1 MDELIQFTVPG
12 EPVAQ
17 GRPRFS
23 TRNGF
28 VRAYDPQKSRDYK
41 SIVRTAAL
49 NVCSEQMLGPLEMFV
64 DIYRSIPKSW
74 SKKKQEH
81 ADQGLIKPIFKPD
94 VDNYVKGIKDAL
106 NGVCY
111 VDDSQVVVLF
121 ISKHYSKNPRVE
133 IVIKEDRY
141 ADKYSNQET

>member
-1 MDELIQFTVPG
+1 MAVIEPIRFTVPG

-23 TRNGF
+23 TQHGF
-28 VRAYDPQKSRDYK
+28 VRAYDPRKSSDYK
-41 SIVRTAAL
+41 TLVRTFAIKS
-49 NVCSEQMLGPLEMFV
+49 CTQRFLGAVEMSV

-74 SKKKQEH
+74 SKKKREL
-81 ADQGLIKPIFKPD
+81 ANSGLIKPTLKPD

-121 ISKHYSKNPRVE
+121 IAKHYSFEPRVE
-133 IVIKEDRY
+133 IVIKEDRH
-141 ADKYSNQET
+141 APGED

>member
-1 MDELIQFTVPG
+1 MIQFTIYG

-17 GRPRFS
+17 GRPRF
-23 TRNGF
+23 TTQHGY

-41 SIVRTAAL
+41 HTVRLAAL
-49 NVCSEQMLGPLEMFV
+49 DACPQRLLGPLVMKV

-74 SKKKQEH
+74 SKVKQNH
-81 ADQGLIKPIFKPD
+81 ADMGLIKPTLKPD

-121 ISKHYSKNPRVE
+121 ISKHYSKQPRVE
-133 IVIKEDRY
+133 IVIQEDEY
-141 ADKYSNQET
+141 ADKT